1 MKIILDPEIMVNLQ
15 IYFRKNILPELPNDD
30 RLWADSFKLWLSEQ
44 GAAID
49 YHPGRLLRNG
59 LGIAPHYDRL
69 VFEKEQDATFFIL
82 RWS

>member
-1 MKIILDPEIMVNLQ
+1 MKILADQEIMYTLQ
-15 IYFRKNILPELPNDD
+15 VYFRKNILPELDNDD
-30 RLWADSFKLWLSEQ
+30 RLWSDKFKLWLSEQ

-69 VFEKEQDATFFIL
+69 VFEDESKLTMFML